1 MAAASKEADL
11 GMPLARDLEGTSHGL
26 GSLHNDIVDR
36 RSDNRAAIVD
46 GWPNLTSPKPIMAA
60 DEEVVPTFMPEI
72 GRMHYINEHFCV
84 VIIGEGI
91 ARVMSWQ
98 SLGI

>member
-1 MAAASKEADL
+1 
-11 GMPLARDLEGTSHGL
+11 
-26 GSLHNDIVDR
+26 
-36 RSDNRAAIVD
+36 
-46 GWPNLTSPKPIMAA
+46 MAA
-60 DEEVVPTFMPEI
+60 DEEIVPIFMPEI

-91 ARVMSWQ
+91 GRVMSWQ